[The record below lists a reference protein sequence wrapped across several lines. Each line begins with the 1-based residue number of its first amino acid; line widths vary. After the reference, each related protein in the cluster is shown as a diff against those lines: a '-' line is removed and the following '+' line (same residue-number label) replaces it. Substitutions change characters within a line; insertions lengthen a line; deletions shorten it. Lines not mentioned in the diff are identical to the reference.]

1 VGDAGKWS
9 RRQGRPPWSDRRRR
23 ALLGLGLGIVAFAS
37 GAIALP
43 AQYGV
48 TSGLLAL
55 LCAGLLVTVSV
66 VFVVVPGPGTP
77 GTLLRSVMLAGATLV
92 VAVLLLLS
100 TPEDLRALWWA
111 ATGGAAAWTAVATWE
126 AR

>member
-1 VGDAGKWS
+1 MGS
-9 RRQGRPPWSDRRRR
+9 RPPWSDRRRR
-23 ALLGLGLGIVAFAS
+23 TLLGLAVGILAGGL

-55 LCAGLLVTVSV
+55 LCAFLLVAAVV
-66 VFVVVPGPGTP
+66 VFVVVPGPGTL
-77 GTLLRSVMLAGATLV
+77 GTLLRSVPLAGAALV

-100 TPEDLRALWWA
+100 TPEDLRWPWWL
-111 ATGGAAAWTAVATWE
+111 ATGAAAAWTAGAAWQ
-126 AR
+126 ARRRDV

>member
-1 VGDAGKWS
+1 MW
-9 RRQGRPPWSDRRRR
+9 GRPPWSDRRRR
-23 ALLGLGLGIVAFAS
+23 ALLGFGLGIVALGL

-55 LCAGLLVTVSV
+55 LCAFLLIGVGV
-66 VFVVVPGPGTP
+66 VFVVVPGPGTL
-77 GTLLRSVMLAGATLV
+77 GTLLRSVPLAGATLV

-111 ATGGAAAWTAVATWE
+111 ATGGAAAWTAAAAWRGRRPD
-126 AR
+126 A

>member
-1 VGDAGKWS
+1 M
-9 RRQGRPPWSDRRRR
+9 RGRPPWSDRRRR
-23 ALLGLGLGIVAFAS
+23 ALLGLGLGIVAFGL

-55 LCAGLLVTVSV
+55 LCAFLLVAVGV
-66 VFVVVPGPGTP
+66 AFVVVPGPGTL
-77 GTLLRSVMLAGATLV
+77 GTLLRSVPLAGATLV

-100 TPEDLRALWWA
+100 TPEDLRALWWV
-111 ATGGAAAWTAVATWE
+111 ATGGAAAWTAAAAWRGRRPD
-126 AR
+126 A

>member
-1 VGDAGKWS
+1 MRG
-9 RRQGRPPWSDRRRR
+9 GRPWSDRRRR
-23 ALLGLGLGIVAFAS
+23 TLLGLALGIVACGL

-55 LCAGLLVTVSV
+55 LCAMLLVAAVV
-66 VFVVVPGPGTP
+66 VFVVVPGPGTL
-77 GTLLRSVMLAGATLV
+77 GTLLRSVPLAGAALV

-100 TPEDLRALWWA
+100 TPEDLRWIWELA
-111 ATGGAAAWTAVATWE
+111 AGAAAVWTAAAAWQ
-126 AR
+126 ARRRDV